1 MIEHDLKVELERIIN
16 DLGKVDGVDGSLV
29 VHGEGN
35 ILSQRILQDID
46 VALFG
51 PMAHVITSSSKR
63 LLNSSNQGEIQRVLV
78 ESKNG
83 KALFLH
89 LGKIQ
94 FIVLMKNRAN
104 VGLIMVSSK
113 RAAEKIIELTKDLE
127 ILTVEEIPE
136 KEEASITE
144 EVLEEP
150 SVEEQIVEEPVILE
164 DVPDEPVQE
173 DVVVEPVEAK
183 QEIVEELAEQV
194 SEIEV
199 EPELEKLKAEE
210 SELVLETSPEISAEK
225 VESVSDDNL
234 DAPEVET
241 SISQQET
248 VVSSEKKEVED
259 ISEPVTR
266 HESSIPVI
274 KPPIAFPKLKT
285 VVKIPEDIEERANLI
300 LDIYEAIF
308 RAMSIGASKIM
319 GVAPARGL
327 TQKFLPLNECKKLL
341 DGVNVQ
347 SNSTIDFDT
356 IRKNANRIPLE
367 ERESQFIEDFT
378 KILDVV
384 TENYGKVM
392 GYGAFRGMVRPE
404 FKIIS
409 DSYGPAM
416 KDLGITAKMHP
427 EMAELFD

>member
-1 MIEHDLKVELERIIN
+1 MIEHDLKVELDRIIN

-29 VHGEGN
+29 VDGEGN

-63 LLNSSNQGEIQRVLV
+63 LINSSNQGEIQRVLV
-78 ESKNG
+78 ESHNG

-89 LGKIQ
+89 LGKVQ

-136 KEEASITE
+136 KEEAP
-144 EVLEEP
+144 VLEEP
-150 SVEEQIVEEPVILE
+150 TIEEQIVEEPVILE
-164 DVPDEPVQE
+164 EVPDEPVQE
-173 DVVVEPVEAK
+173 EVVVEQVEAK
-183 QEIVEELAEQV
+183 QEVVEEPAEQI

-199 EPELEKLKAEE
+199 EPELEKLKTEE
-210 SELVLETSPEISAEK
+210 SKLISETSTEITAEK
-225 VESVSDDNL
+225 VESVPDVNL

-241 SISQQET
+241 PISEQET
-248 VVSSEKKEVED
+248 VVSSEKQEVKEE
-259 ISEPVTR
+259 ISEPTAKP
-266 HESSIPVI
+266 ESPIPVI
-274 KPPIAFPKLKT
+274 KPPIAFPKIKR
-285 VVKIPEDIEERANLI
+285 VVKIPEDTEERADLI

-356 IRKNANRIPLE
+356 IRKNANRIPLQ
-367 ERESQFIEDFT
+367 ERESQFVEDFT

>member
-29 VHGEGN
+29 VDGEGN

-63 LLNSSNQGEIQRVLV
+63 LINSSNQGEIQRVLV
-78 ESKNG
+78 ESQNG

-89 LGKIQ
+89 LGKVQ

-136 KEEASITE
+136 KEEVPITE
-144 EVLEEP
+144 DVLEEP
-150 SVEEQIVEEPVILE
+150 AVEEQIVEEPVILE
-164 DVPDEPVQE
+164 EVTDEPVE
-173 DVVVEPVEAK
+173 EEVVVEPVESK

-199 EPELEKLKAEE
+199 EPELEKLKSEE
-210 SELVLETSPEISAEK
+210 TGLVSETSQDVSTEK
-225 VESVSDDNL
+225 VESVSDENL
-234 DAPEVET
+234 DAPEVEPQV
-241 SISQQET
+241 SQQET
-248 VVSSEKKEVED
+248 VVPGEKQVEEE
-259 ISEPVTR
+259 ISEPASKP
-266 HESSIPVI
+266 ESPIPVI
-274 KPPIAFPKLKT
+274 KPPIAFPKIKR
-285 VVKIPEDIEERANLI
+285 VVKVPDDVEERANLI

-367 ERESQFIEDFT
+367 ERESQFVEDFT